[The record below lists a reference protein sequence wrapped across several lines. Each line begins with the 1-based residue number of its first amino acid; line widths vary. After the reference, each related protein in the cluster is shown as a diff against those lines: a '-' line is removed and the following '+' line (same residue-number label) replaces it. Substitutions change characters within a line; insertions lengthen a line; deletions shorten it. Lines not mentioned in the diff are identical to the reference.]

1 MASPSPAKSLKV
13 WLIVILGIAAVCVVA
28 MVLLYGQRQT
38 GGMVQITQNGTVVG
52 TYPLDQDT
60 TLRVDSDNGGYNLVV
75 IENHTV
81 RVAEASCPD
90 QVCVRH
96 GATDQTADPIAC
108 LPNGLV
114 VEVNVKKLTTMAMLT
129 AISMIVFLIEAQIPL
144 PIAIPGVKLG
154 VANVITLFAI
164 WTLGR
169 REAGVILLIRIVLG
183 NLIVGSVMAMLY
195 SLAGGLLCW
204 VIMCL
209 MKPITSRKHIWVM
222 SIFGAMGHNVGQLAV
237 AIFVSGTVSI
247 AIYAPVL
254 FLAGI
259 VTGFFTGQCAQAVL
273 NHMDKLRKS
282 S

>member
-1 MASPSPAKSLKV
+1 M
-13 WLIVILGIAAVCVVA
+13 
-28 MVLLYGQRQT
+28 
-38 GGMVQITQNGTVVG
+38 
-52 TYPLDQDT
+52 
-60 TLRVDSDNGGYNLVV
+60 
-75 IENHTV
+75 
-81 RVAEASCPD
+81 
-90 QVCVRH
+90 
-96 GATDQTADPIAC
+96 
-108 LPNGLV
+108 
-114 VEVNVKKLTTMAMLT
+114 NVKKLTTMAMLT

-222 SIFGAMGHNVGQLAV
+222 SIFGAMGHNV
-237 AIFVSGTVSI
+237 
-247 AIYAPVL
+247 
-254 FLAGI
+254 
-259 VTGFFTGQCAQAVL
+259 
-273 NHMDKLRKS
+273 
-282 S
+282 

>member
-1 MASPSPAKSLKV
+1 M
-13 WLIVILGIAAVCVVA
+13 
-28 MVLLYGQRQT
+28 
-38 GGMVQITQNGTVVG
+38 
-52 TYPLDQDT
+52 
-60 TLRVDSDNGGYNLVV
+60 
-75 IENHTV
+75 
-81 RVAEASCPD
+81 
-90 QVCVRH
+90 
-96 GATDQTADPIAC
+96 
-108 LPNGLV
+108 
-114 VEVNVKKLTTMAMLT
+114 NVKKLTTMAMLT

-169 REAGVILLIRIVLG
+169 REAGIVLG

-282 S
+282 G